1 MEKITIRCATEAD
14 YPRLLELFAEFA
26 EFEKLPEMMVNTLP
40 RMQAE
45 SEYLNCFV
53 AVNSEGNVIGMPWFS
68 LLHLEWQRHLHG
80 RWYNPDTGAAEPE
93 PVYWRP
99 IWGKRRMP
107 LMRWQVA
114 DWNRSAARF
123 YESLG
128 AVRSLATGI
137 VTCSL
142 TRVQKGRHNQSI
154 YNNFKLERIF
164 FA

>member
-53 AVNSEGNVIGMPWFS
+53 AVNSEGNVIGYATWFFTYFTWS
-68 LLHLEWQRHLHG
+68 GKGIYMDDLFVQPRYRGSGTGTRLLEAVRDLG
-80 RWYNPDTGAAEPE
+80 KAE
-93 PVYWRP
+93 
-99 IWGKRRMP
+99 GCH

-128 AVRSLATGI
+128 AVRDL
-137 VTCSL
+137 VNRNCDL
-142 TRVQKGRHNQSI
+142 Q
-154 YNNFKLERIF
+154 L
-164 FA
+164 